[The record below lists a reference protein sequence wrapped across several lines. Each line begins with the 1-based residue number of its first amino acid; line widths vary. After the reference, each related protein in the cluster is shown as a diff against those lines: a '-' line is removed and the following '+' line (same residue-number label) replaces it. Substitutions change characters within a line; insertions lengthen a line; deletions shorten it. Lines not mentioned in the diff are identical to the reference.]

1 LDYKNVKLL
10 IYVRFLFKKTC
21 KTNIN
26 VLFLKDFNIYE
37 NIFYLNILLNCIL
50 IEIYNYLK
58 MNFKLNITN
67 ISSIEEIKN
76 YWSNADY
83 VNLLG
88 KFDFPDAQSIKS
100 ENLQEML
107 FMAIQDFEPNEA
119 ANIVLTYK
127 LSEVLNEGQIDQVS
141 NDMLLDKVSEEYP
154 DISLHSTLYS
164 INQLLFKAYNGK
176 FLNTKAS
183 KWSIDI
189 VPVSETD
196 LEMNKEI
203 ALKLLTVGL
212 TERSLNK
219 RLFAEQLAS
228 NGIFEE
234 ANGIVWYLNNKGGNS
249 YELITSEYWLDRE
262 GIANPE
268 FEAEYIVSEE

>member
-1 LDYKNVKLL
+1 M
-10 IYVRFLFKKTC
+10 
-21 KTNIN
+21 
-26 VLFLKDFNIYE
+26 
-37 NIFYLNILLNCIL
+37 
-50 IEIYNYLK
+50 NY
-58 MNFKLNITN
+58 KLNITN
-67 ISSIEEIKN
+67 ISSIEEIEN
-76 YWSNADY
+76 YWTNTDY
-83 VNLLG
+83 VNLLE
-88 KFDFPDAQSIKS
+88 KFDFPDANTIKP

-154 DISLHSTLYS
+154 DITLHSTLYS

-183 KWSIDI
+183 KLSLDI
-189 VPVSETD
+189 VPTSESD
-196 LEMNKEI
+196 LEMNKEM
-203 ALKLLTVGL
+203 ALKLLTNGL
-212 TERSLNK
+212 TDRSLIK

-228 NGIFEE
+228 NETFEE

-262 GIANPE
+262 DIANPE
-268 FEAEYIVSEE
+268 FEAEFVASEE

>member
-1 LDYKNVKLL
+1 MNYKVV
-10 IYVRFLFKKTC
+10 IH
-21 KTNIN
+21 
-26 VLFLKDFNIYE
+26 
-37 NIFYLNILLNCIL
+37 
-50 IEIYNYLK
+50 K
-58 MNFKLNITN
+58 MTT
-67 ISSIEEIKN
+67 IEEIDN
-76 YWSNADY
+76 YWTNKDF
-83 VNLLG
+83 VNLLE
-88 KFDFPDAQSIKS
+88 KFDFPDANTIKP

-119 ANIVLTYK
+119 ANVVLTYK

-183 KWSIDI
+183 KLSLDI
-189 VPVSETD
+189 VPSSVSD

-203 ALKLLTVGL
+203 ALKLLANGL
-212 TERSLNK
+212 SDRSLIK

-228 NGIFEE
+228 EDAFEE
-234 ANGIVWYLNNKGGNS
+234 ANSIIWYLNKKGENF

-262 GIANPE
+262 DITNPE

>member
-1 LDYKNVKLL
+1 MNYK
-10 IYVRFLFKKTC
+10 IT
-21 KTNIN
+21 IN
-26 VLFLKDFNIYE
+26 
-37 NIFYLNILLNCIL
+37 
-50 IEIYNYLK
+50 
-58 MNFKLNITN
+58 N
-67 ISSIEEIKN
+67 ISTIEEIAN
-76 YWSNADY
+76 YWTNNDFIE
-83 VNLLG
+83 LLRM
-88 KFDFPDAQSIKS
+88 FDFPDAETIKP

-127 LSEVLNEGQIDQVS
+127 LSEQLNAGQIDQIS

-183 KWSIDI
+183 KLTLNI
-189 VPVSETD
+189 VPSSKSDV
-196 LEMNKEI
+196 EMNKEI
-203 ALKLLTVGL
+203 ALKLLANGL
-212 TERSLNK
+212 SDRSLIK

-228 NGIFEE
+228 EDIFEE
-234 ANGIVWYLNNKGGNS
+234 ANNIVWYLNNTEINA

-262 GIANPE
+262 DIFASE
-268 FEAEYIVSEE
+268 FYAEYEPNED